1 MKNNNLNKQIKGVLE
16 DLIAPLGVF
25 LRRHFESTNTNWWE
39 DIVMKSLTIDQFK
52 NVKARKVKNISGL
65 DLAALLKV
73 FDFNH
78 YSIFQSQELLPEF
91 RNIIKEMSAIRNRW
105 SHAGESSYPAD
116 DIFRDLLT
124 IKKFAKEIG
133 VDRSFLEE
141 IDKLLAEVQKTFS
154 KFTPQKTYPTSK
166 IIKIPIKSKEGVKEQ
181 KELPLNPGIQ
191 WGKKTYDNSNCEY
204 DNVSVAAGK
213 TIKLI
218 EKYKI
223 HSCPDYYNYKKTKNF
238 HFRAKEADNNKAYPI
253 SKIIKIPM
261 NARGDLADLENHGL
275 TEDEVQ
281 RIKSYMNK
289 NPFPE
294 NDRFY
299 ILEPPIDVANA
310 PGFSG
315 IKTIYF

>member
-1 MKNNNLNKQIKGVLE
+1 MKETNLNKNIKGILE
-16 DLIAPLGVF
+16 DLILPLGNF
-25 LRRHFESTNTNWWE
+25 LKKHFESTNPNWWE
-39 DIVMKSLTIDQFK
+39 DIVMKSLTMDQFK

-78 YSIFQSQELLPEF
+78 YSIFQKQELLPEF

-105 SHAGESSYPAD
+105 SHAGESSYPVD

-133 VDRSFLEE
+133 VDRSFFEE
-141 IDKLLAEVQKTFS
+141 VDKLLAEVQKTFS
-154 KFTPQKTYPTSK
+154 NPTNT
-166 IIKIPIKSKEGVKEQ
+166 IIKIPIKSKESVQEQ

-238 HFRAKEADNNKAYPI
+238 HFRAKEAENNKAYPI
-253 SKIIKIPM
+253 SKIIKIPT
-261 NARGDLADLENHGL
+261 NARGDLADLANHGL

-281 RIKSYMNK
+281 RLKSYMNK

-299 ILEPPIDVANA
+299 ILEPPINVTNA